1 MFNLLSQLQL
11 PRMSINEAPSLR
23 ILVVADIHLK
33 SAEALAEHALQ
44 NQQLG
49 GGNIDCIIACGPFA
63 RDEDIRQYLQGRYC
77 WIQRKPREWSRQETA
92 ALEGIMSSIL
102 SQLESIVCRVVY
114 VLHPTDPLT
123 TQCPSKEYS
132 REHIRLTSNSV
143 NIHEQWLP
151 LAPGIGCCG
160 FGGITSRQ
168 HKRLYGPYQMCV
180 RHGYVSCMLLLYQ
193 FFHYWLI
200 GWESCWLWL
209 VLLLTLLSM
218 KTGIPRGT
226 DSHTGSRSSIFHIIL
241 KKQW

>member
-1 MFNLLSQLQL
+1 MSSKSAGKDGDSPMTPTDTDDTTHPAGPQNNDDKRHNEEMCNLLSQLQL
-11 PRMSINEAPSLR
+11 PRVSINEPPSLR
-23 ILVVADIHLK
+23 ILVVADIDLK
-33 SAEALAEHALQ
+33 SAAALAEHSLQ

-77 WIQRKPREWSRQETA
+77 RVQRKPHERSRQETA
-92 ALEGIMSSIL
+92 ALEGIMSSTL
-102 SQLESIVCRVVY
+102 SQLESIVCRVIY
-114 VLHPTDPLT
+114 VPHPTDPLT

-168 HKRLYGPYQMCV
+168 QERLYGPYRTCV

-193 FFHYWLI
+193 FFHY
-200 GWESCWLWL
+200 
-209 VLLLTLLSM
+209 
-218 KTGIPRGT
+218 
-226 DSHTGSRSSIFHIIL
+226 
-241 KKQW
+241 

>member
-1 MFNLLSQLQL
+1 MSSKSAGKHDDSPVTPTDDTTHPAGPQNNDDKRHNEEMFNLLSQLQL
-11 PRMSINEAPSLR
+11 PRMSINESPSLR

-33 SAEALAEHALQ
+33 SAAALAEHALQ

-77 WIQRKPREWSRQETA
+77 RIQRKPHERSRQETA
-92 ALEGIMSSIL
+92 ALEGIMSSTL

-114 VLHPTDPLT
+114 VPHPTDPLT
-123 TQCPSKEYS
+123 AQCPSKEYS
-132 REHIRLTSNSV
+132 GEHIRLTSNSV

-168 HKRLYGPYQMCV
+168 QERLYGPYRTCV
-180 RHGYVSCMLLLYQ
+180 RHGYVSCMFLLYQ
-193 FFHYWLI
+193 FFHY
-200 GWESCWLWL
+200 
-209 VLLLTLLSM
+209 
-218 KTGIPRGT
+218 
-226 DSHTGSRSSIFHIIL
+226 
-241 KKQW
+241 